1 MKKHPDKM
9 RDVFQKSHK
18 EKLLVF
24 RLQTLRADFGL
35 LSVDLFA
42 LQIDG
47 EFSFG
52 CDVGMAA

>member
-1 MKKHPDKM
+1 LPKG
-9 RDVFQKSHK
+9 RDVFKSLHK

-24 RLQTLRADFGL
+24 SLHAFCADFGL
-35 LSVDLFA
+35 FSVDLLA

-47 EFSFG
+47 KFPFG